1 MKKHLL
7 FVAVCL
13 MLYQTFCSDSGKTKA
28 ENAVPDTLSW
38 TWEVSST
45 VSTRTKTCTFE
56 FSDNLLVNWGDGV
69 TEWIPDSLSSK
80 TITHAYTVQAN
91 YNCTAIGV
99 GISYFKADSR
109 RVLNL
114 DVRKAPGLTY
124 LSCTSNQIGSLDL
137 TGNVQLVS
145 LYCGSNSLKTL
156 DMKSNL
162 NLQTLTC
169 SDNQLSTLDCTMLPV
184 LKKVTCHTN
193 PLIKIGIN
201 STGLL
206 SYLSC
211 SGCSLTAES
220 LDSIFVKLPALP
232 VVSTSKNLY
241 VLSNPG
247 SSSCHS
253 EIAAAKNWMLDRV
266 ITQSSFYLPSVSC
279 KSSDSI
285 RATIYL
291 KNTAP
296 AIAFELDVLIPEG
309 FVLDTLRSC
318 LSSARKGQHV
328 LSVARLSDSSQ
339 TYKIMAYS
347 LKNKDSFS
355 GADGAVLELYM
366 KAAVEMKT
374 YTLDIQKAILMDT
387 LTNVMD
393 LSVTDGQMT
402 VGASSLVGDANGD
415 GKVDV
420 TDIVNLVAWI
430 NGKRSAG
437 MNSAAMDING
447 DGLWNIV
454 DITKLVVI
462 INSGGTLSRSES
474 ESSMKFDIGD
484 LSLYLAD
491 EAPLGNNFFVRQA
504 ANDASSLE
512 ICLDNMD
519 NIQAFQADLL
529 LPEGLSLQEGEFSQQ
544 TERNSGQTF
553 SICKV
558 SENRYRLLSYA
569 MKADAAFSGKSG
581 ELARIQLKGTENLS
595 DGAYPIVMQQPVLTG
610 MDLQSVSLTSYD
622 AVFILGKEAGKE
634 EPISFGTTD
643 NSRLWVKGHDLLTL
657 TVWDMAGKLMLQK
670 KLDHLDNFSVVLAKG
685 SYLVKASTGNIQ
697 GRCQKVAVK

>member
-13 MLYQTFCSDSGKTKA
+13 MLFQTFCSDSGKANA

-56 FSDNLLVNWGDGV
+56 FSDNLLINWGDGV
-69 TEWIPDSLSSK
+69 TEWIPDSLSTK
-80 TITHAYTVQAN
+80 VITHAYTVQAN

-124 LSCTSNQIGSLDL
+124 LSCTSNQIASLDV
-137 TGNVQLVS
+137 TDNVQLVS
-145 LYCGSNSLKTL
+145 LYCGSNGLKSLDL
-156 DMKSNL
+156 KSNL

-169 SDNQLSTLDCTMLPV
+169 SDNQLSTLDFTMLPA

-193 PLIKIGIN
+193 PLIRIGIN
-201 STGLL
+201 STGSL

-211 SGCSLTAES
+211 SGCNLTAES

-232 VVSTSKNLY
+232 AVSTSKNLY

-253 EIAAAKNWMLDRV
+253 EIAAAKNWTLDRV
-266 ITQSSFYLPSVSC
+266 ITQSSFYFPSVSC

-296 AIAFELDVLIPEG
+296 AIAFEMDVLIPEG
-309 FVLDTLRSC
+309 FVLDTLRSS
-318 LSSARKGQHV
+318 LSTARKGQHT
-328 LSVARLSDSSQ
+328 LSVARIPGTLQ
-339 TYKIMAYS
+339 TYKFMAYS
-347 LKNKDSFS
+347 LKSKDSFS
-355 GADGAVLELYM
+355 GADGAVLELFM

-393 LSVTDGQMT
+393 LSVTDGQLI

-415 GKVDV
+415 GSVDV

-430 NGKRSAG
+430 NGNHSPE
-437 MNSAAMDING
+437 MNSVAIDING

-462 INSGGTLSRSES
+462 INSSGILSKSGSEPN
-474 ESSMKFDIGD
+474 MKVGIGD
-484 LSLYLAD
+484 LSLYQAD
-491 EAPLGNNFFVRQA
+491 AAPLGNNFYVKQS
-504 ANDASSLE
+504 ASEASILE
-512 ICLDNMD
+512 ICLDNRD
-519 NIQAFQADLL
+519 NIQAFQADLI
-529 LPEGLSLQEGEFSQQ
+529 LPEGLSIQEGEFSQQ
-544 TERNSGQTF
+544 TERNSGHTF

-569 MKADAAFSGKSG
+569 MKTDAPFSGISG
-581 ELARIQLKGTENLS
+581 GLAKIQLNGTENLS
-595 DGAYPIVMQQPVLTG
+595 DGAYPVIMQKAVLTG
-610 MDLQSVSLTSYD
+610 MDMKSVSLNSYD
-622 AVFILGKEAGKE
+622 AVLMLGKEAE
-634 EPISFGTTD
+634 MEMSIAFGTNG
-643 NSRLWVKGHDLLTL
+643 NSRLWVQGYDLLTL
-657 TVWDMAGKLMLQK
+657 SVWDMAGKLILEK
-670 KLDHLDNFSVVLAKG
+670 KLDHLNYFSVVLAKG
-685 SYLVKASTGNIQ
+685 SYLAKASSGSLSS
-697 GRCQKVAVK
+697 GCQKVAVK